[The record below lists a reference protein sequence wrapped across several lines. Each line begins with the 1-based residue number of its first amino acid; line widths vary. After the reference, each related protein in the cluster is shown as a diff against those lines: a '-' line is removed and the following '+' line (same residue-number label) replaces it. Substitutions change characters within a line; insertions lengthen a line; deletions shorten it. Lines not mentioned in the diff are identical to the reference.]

1 MPMTSPPPPTFPPS
15 FGPAQIRLG
24 LGPIKRL
31 LARLGDPQERYRTVL
46 VAGTN
51 GKGSVSAM
59 VAEILK
65 QGGVRAGLYTSPHL
79 IDFRERIRVGGRPIS
94 RAQAQTL
101 IREVREAV
109 TEDVT
114 YFEFLTALAFTHFAR
129 EAVPWAVLEVG
140 MGGRLDATNVVRP
153 AVSIISNIALEH
165 RDYLGR
171 SLRDIAREKAG
182 VVKTGG
188 VCLTAATQTAVR
200 DVLAETCRRRRVRL
214 LRLGGEIRIRRHADG
229 SFSYFG
235 PKTALRRLRLALAGR
250 HQQANAALAVGAAE
264 ILSERGVPLDEAAIR
279 RGLLNVHWE
288 GRLETLQERPR
299 VVVDGA
305 HNPAGMAALVRSLR
319 TDFSCARLILILGI
333 LQDKDYARMIRQTAS
348 LDATIIATRPRN
360 ERALP
365 AARLAEAAARW
376 HSRVEAV
383 EEPQEALRRALLIAG
398 PHDLVCVAGS
408 LYLIGEIKA
417 CFGRV
422 SL

>member
-1 MPMTSPPPPTFPPS
+1 MTSPPPPTFPPS
-15 FGPAQIRLG
+15 FGPAQIRFG

-94 RAQAQTL
+94 RAQAQSL
-101 IREVREAV
+101 IREVRAAV

-153 AVSIISNIALEH
+153 AVSIISNISLEH

-182 VVKTGG
+182 IVKTGG
-188 VCLTAATQTAVR
+188 VCLTAATQAAVR
-200 DVLAETCRRRRVRL
+200 DTLAETCRRRRVRL
-214 LRLGGEIRIRRHADG
+214 LRLGGEIRIRRHDDG

-235 PKTALRRLRLALAGR
+235 VKTVLRHLHLALAGR

-279 RGLLNVHWE
+279 RGLLNVRWE
-288 GRLETLQERPR
+288 GRLETLRERPR

-319 TDFSCARLILILGI
+319 TEFSYARLILILGV
-333 LQDKDYARMIRQTAS
+333 LKDKDYARMIRQAAS

-360 ERALP
+360 ERGLP
-365 AARLAEAAARW
+365 AAHLAAAAARW

-383 EEPQEALRRALLIAG
+383 EEPREALRRALLIAG
-398 PHDLVCVAGS
+398 PRDLVCVAGS